1 MIFLGIIVGLI
12 SFSFLCEGFNKMEIK
27 VFESLQKKTRGLL
40 KKKKIYQYTIFGIM
54 AIIAL
59 FITVLVG
66 AGEFPQ
72 GFLLGTIWAF
82 VDFVF
87 EDSLFDKLRNTLR

>member
-1 MIFLGIIVGLI
+1 MIFLGILLGFI

-27 VFESLQKKTRGLL
+27 VFESLQKKTRALL
-40 KKKKIYQYTIFGIM
+40 KKKKVYQYTIFGVL

-72 GFLLGTIWAF
+72 GFLLGTIWALI
-82 VDFVF
+82 DFVF
-87 EDSLFDKLRNTLR
+87 EDSLFDKLRNNLR

>member
-1 MIFLGIIVGLI
+1 MIFVGILLGLV

-27 VFESLQKKTRGLL
+27 LFESLQKKTRALL
-40 KKKKIYQYTIFGIM
+40 KKKKMYQYTIFGLV
-54 AIIAL
+54 AIITL

-66 AGEFPQ
+66 FGELPQ

-82 VDFVF
+82 NDFIF
-87 EDSLFDKLRNTLR
+87 EDSLFDKLRNNLR